1 MKLLSLLLLTM
12 VVGKS
17 CSQDAK
23 NDIANAEIH
32 YEANT
37 RGFFEK
43 IIVKDKM
50 ISVTNDRSNPENK
63 TDSKLSDND
72 LKQLVEY
79 FKTISLENL
88 PTFKAP
94 SEKRFYDGAAIANL
108 TIIYGGKEYRSVDFD
123 HGTPPKE
130 IEKLVEK
137 ITSFSSRK

>member
-12 VVGKS
+12 IVGKS
-17 CSQDAK
+17 CSQEAK
-23 NDIANAEIH
+23 NNMDNAEIH

-43 IIVKDKM
+43 IIIKDKM
-50 ISVTNDRSNPENK
+50 VSVTNDRNNPENK
-63 TDSKLSDND
+63 TDSRVSDND
-72 LKQLVEY
+72 LKQLVGY

-108 TIIYGGKEYRSVDFD
+108 TVIYKGKEYRSVDFD
-123 HGTPPKE
+123 HGNPPKE

>member
-23 NDIANAEIH
+23 NDMANAEIH

-43 IIVKDKM
+43 IIIKDKM
-50 ISVTNDRSNPENK
+50 VSVTNDRSNPENK
-63 TDSKLSDND
+63 TNNKISDTD
-72 LKQLVEY
+72 LKELISY
-79 FKTISLENL
+79 FETVPLDNL

-94 SEKRFYDGAAIANL
+94 TEKRFYDGAAIANL
-108 TIIYGGKEYRSVDFD
+108 TVIYKGKEYRTVDFD
-123 HGTPPKE
+123 HGNPPKE
-130 IEKLVEK
+130 IEKLVKK

>member
-17 CSQDAK
+17 CSQTTK
-23 NDIANAEIH
+23 NDMANAEIH

-63 TDSKLSDND
+63 TDSRLSDND

-94 SEKRFYDGAAIANL
+94 SEKRFHDGAAIANV
-108 TIIYGGKEYRSVDFD
+108 IVIYKGKEYRSVDFD
-123 HGTPPKE
+123 HGNPPKE
-130 IEKLVEK
+130 IEKLVKK

>member
-1 MKLLSLLLLTM
+1 MI
-12 VVGKS
+12 VGKS
-17 CSQDAK
+17 CSQEAK
-23 NDIANAEIH
+23 NNMDNAEIH

-43 IIVKDKM
+43 IIIKDKM
-50 ISVTNDRSNPENK
+50 VSVTNDRNNPENK
-63 TDSKLSDND
+63 TDSRVSDND
-72 LKQLVEY
+72 LKQLVGY

-108 TIIYGGKEYRSVDFD
+108 TVIYKGKEYRSVDFD
-123 HGTPPKE
+123 HGNPPKE